1 MSGNDTEL
9 IQSVEQDAILST
21 SLRRARKYRLR
32 RAVVDAE
39 GGGVVTGTNKWF
51 VLAVL
56 FGFVLYAVGPLWWL
70 VVSATKTKQD
80 LYTSNGLWFA
90 DFNLFKNLH
99 DLFTYQN
106 GAYATWLGNS
116 VLYSLSSS
124 IGLTLVSLAAGYGL
138 AKFQYRGRG
147 LTMGFVIGSFLIP
160 GALLTI
166 PSYLLYVRI
175 GIFDTIWAMILPGF
189 FSAFSVY
196 LAKVYCEGAIPTEL
210 MEAAR
215 IDGAGEYRIFFRIGL
230 RLMTTAGAT
239 IFLLH
244 FVGVWN
250 NFFGPLVF
258 LRSSQRWP
266 VMLGLYSWLQRGTDT
281 QYDLT
286 GLVITGSLVASIPMI
301 LLMISMQR
309 YWKSGVT
316 LGSLK

>member
-1 MSGNDTEL
+1 MSETEL
-9 IQSVEQDAILST
+9 TQTIEQDALLNAT
-21 SLRRARKYRLR
+21 SRASRKRRLR
-32 RAVVDAE
+32 GAGDASESGAVI
-39 GGGVVTGTNKWF
+39 TGRNRWF
-51 VLAVL
+51 VLTLLCA
-56 FGFVLYAVGPLWWL
+56 FVMYSVGPLWWL
-70 VVSATKTKQD
+70 IVSATKTKQD
-80 LYTSNGLWFA
+80 LYTTNALWFA
-90 DFNLFKNLH
+90 DFNFVNNIR
-99 DLFTYQN
+99 DLFTYQD
-106 GAYATWLGNS
+106 GAYPVWLGNS
-116 VLYSLSSS
+116 VLYSAASSV
-124 IGLTLVSLAAGYGL
+124 GLTIISIAAGYGL
-138 AKFQYRGRG
+138 AKYEYKGRG

-160 GALLTI
+160 GALMTV

-196 LAKVYCEGAIPTEL
+196 LAKVYAEGAMPTEL

-215 IDGAGEYRIFFRIGL
+215 IDGASEYRIFFQIGL

-258 LRSSQRWP
+258 LRRSELWP
-266 VMLGLYSWLQRGTDT
+266 VMLGLYSWLQRGTDS

-286 GLVITGSLVASIPMI
+286 GLVITGALIASIPMV
-301 LLMISMQR
+301 LLMFSMQR
-309 YWKSGVT
+309 YWRSGVT